1 MDKMVLRVS
10 CGTVIRHEAV
20 RIIDSSIQF
29 RGMLSP
35 GKIFM

>member
-1 MDKMVLRVS
+1 MDKMVLRVPCDS
-10 CGTVIRHEAV
+10 VIQREAV

-35 GKIFM
+35 AKIFM